1 MERSNRVMEGGE
13 QKVTGVVAAAAP
25 AAAAALN
32 YLLGMAQ
39 SL

>member
-1 MERSNRVMEGGE
+1 MEGGE

-25 AAAAALN
+25 AAAAAALN